1 LKNAANDI
9 RWAILFLT
17 PTLAGLALISIGPI
31 LAVFGLS
38 MADWDLMAPPVWV
51 GLDNFRRMFADPL
64 FYRSLANTLLYAAMV
79 VPASM
84 ALAMGAAI
92 LLNARLPGMGW
103 FRGAL
108 FVPFICP
115 TVAVAYLWQWLYN
128 PDARYG
134 LLNWALACLG
144 LAGPEWLQDPH
155 WAMFAV
161 AVMSVWQSFPYL
173 MVIYLAGLQSIP
185 RELYEAAAIDHAGP
199 WSRFRHVTLPM
210 LSSTSFFVLVISII
224 ASFQV
229 FDQTYVLTQGGP
241 ENATLTI
248 VLYLYRVAFQE
259 IDIGYSAALSVVL
272 FAIIFA
278 VTLIQWK
285 LQHRWVHY
293 A

>member
-1 LKNAANDI
+1 MRTTGHDI
-9 RWAILFLT
+9 RWALLFLT
-17 PTLAGLALISIGPI
+17 PTLAGLALVSIGPI

-38 MADWDLMAPPVWV
+38 MTDWDLMATPLWI
-51 GLDNFRRMFADPL
+51 GLDNFTRMFGDPL
-64 FYRSLANTLLYAAMV
+64 FYRSLLNTLLYTVMV

-84 ALAMGAAI
+84 VLGMGTAV
-92 LLNARLPGMGW
+92 LLNQRLPGMNW

-108 FVPFICP
+108 FAPFICP

-128 PDARYG
+128 PDVRYG
-134 LLNWALACLG
+134 LLNWCLARLG
-144 LAGPEWLQDPH
+144 ISGPEWLQDPR

-161 AVMSVWQSFPYL
+161 ALMSVWQTFPYL

-185 RELYEAAAIDHAGP
+185 QELYEAAAIDRAGP

-224 ASFQV
+224 SSFQV

-259 IDIGYSAALSVVL
+259 IDVGYSAALSMVL
-272 FAIIFA
+272 FAVILVI
-278 VTLIQWK
+278 TLIQWK
-285 LQHRWVHY
+285 LQYRWVHY